1 MTKGRPATRGIDDA
15 VVIARKRGCVMRIAY
30 GLDSTCDFLIRTVAY
45 IVFAKIRRMDRIT
58 ATASGIG
65 HEFRDIIGELRLF
78 PKSKEILLELWIYSK
93 HGTYRF
99 FRIMEYGLVE
109 IGGDGGPVPVPA
121 PAEFPAGGPFAGGTA
136 AAGPIAGE
144 PVTAVTT
151 GSDSKAGTGGE
162 GGTGETSGQGS
173 GVDPGDTE
181 NEGSTLP
188 PPLLFTTENPR
199 GVGRSAR
206 NTPAPRDKYPSKEG
220 QNIPKPPP
228 AGPGIRRYF
237 PGSVKSANTLN
248 QGQERLPGR
257 AAEQP
262 REWGRVP
269 DPDRKPGVCP

>member
-15 VVIARKRGCVMRIAY
+15 IAIARKRGCVMRIAY

-188 PPLLFTTENPR
+188 PAPFVYDGESPGGGEKCPEYPCSKGQIPLKGGT
-199 GVGRSAR
+199 
-206 NTPAPRDKYPSKEG
+206 KYPKTAFCRAG
-220 QNIPKPPP
+220 HP
-228 AGPGIRRYF
+228 AVFPRVRQIRKY
-237 PGSVKSANTLN
+237 PESGAGT
-248 QGQERLPGR
+248 GAWTGCGTAP
-257 AAEQP
+257 
-262 REWGRVP
+262 
-269 DPDRKPGVCP
+269 